1 VLATNN
7 HTLPSNPLG
16 VIGMRDDSIDKLP
29 IETLQ
34 QLESQCANVVA
45 EICRSVSCNSALVD
59 AIRSVMA
66 EEDVSVAI
74 DLLRRSDPKVAK
86 RLVTAAFGVL
96 VNTVN
101 LTGIQDELQR
111 RIGEAN

>member
-1 VLATNN
+1 MSDAPIT
-7 HTLPSNPLG
+7 
-16 VIGMRDDSIDKLP
+16 KLP
-29 IETLQ
+29 TETLQ
-34 QLESQCANVVA
+34 QLESQCSGVVA
-45 EICRSVSCNSALVD
+45 EICRSVACNPDLVD
-59 AIRSVMA
+59 AIRTVMA

-86 RLVTAAFGVL
+86 RLITAAFGVL

>member
-1 VLATNN
+1 
-7 HTLPSNPLG
+7 
-16 VIGMRDDSIDKLP
+16 MRDDSIDKLP

-34 QLESQCANVVA
+34 QLESQCADVVA
-45 EICRSVSCNSALVD
+45 EICRSISCNTDLVD
-59 AIRSVMA
+59 AIRTVMA
-66 EEDVSVAI
+66 EEDVYVAI
-74 DLLRRSDPKVAK
+74 DLLRRSDPKLAK